1 MSSINHYT
9 QKAEA
14 VNLKN
19 SLSFAERR
27 HKMKLILI
35 LLSLIQLCH
44 YAVARHDHYFTH
56 HHHYQHH
63 YYLTNEPQT
72 DLSIWISEQ
81 QVKMFSGYS
90 IRIYAIEN
98 GRVNPLLRDPA
109 FDTLMPII
117 PDEIRY
123 MNFTWTSAN
132 KKYRYHFDQM
142 VSLDENVLLPPVIS
156 IKPKGKIPQEPKRTS
171 QRVFNATMYIYFIIS
186 SSYRI

>member
-1 MSSINHYT
+1 
-9 QKAEA
+9 
-14 VNLKN
+14 
-19 SLSFAERR
+19 
-27 HKMKLILI
+27 MKLLLV
-35 LLSLIQLCH
+35 LLSLIQLCC
-44 YAVARHDHYFTH
+44 YNIVLARHHDHHYFTH
-56 HHHYQHH
+56 HNHYQQQQNH
-63 YYLTNEPQT
+63 YYLANEPPT

-90 IRIYAIEN
+90 IRIFAIEN

-123 MNFTWTSAN
+123 MNFTWTSAK

-156 IKPKGKIPQEPKRTS
+156 IKPKGKIPQEPKRTLE
-171 QRVFNATMYIYFIIS
+171 S
-186 SSYRI
+186 SCH

>member
-1 MSSINHYT
+1 
-9 QKAEA
+9 
-14 VNLKN
+14 
-19 SLSFAERR
+19 
-27 HKMKLILI
+27 MKL
-35 LLSLIQLCH
+35 LLALFLCC
-44 YAVARHDHYFTH
+44 VLVLARHDHHYFTH

-63 YYLTNEPQT
+63 YYLNEPPT

-90 IRIYAIEN
+90 IRIFAIEN

-123 MNFTWTSAN
+123 MNFTWTAAK

-142 VSLDENVLLPPVIS
+142 MSLDENVLLPPVIS
-156 IKPKGKIPQEPKRTS
+156 IKPKGKIPQEPKRKMFIWQQCGSLNNLILSLYLFRS
-171 QRVFNATMYIYFIIS
+171 QNSV
-186 SSYRI
+186 